1 MRSAG
6 GTLSPMDQTDQRDQ
20 RVHGDQRIERARLF
34 LQQEA
39 DVLRQV
45 SDRLGSTFTQVVDRI
60 LLLQG
65 RVVTAGMGKA
75 GIIAKK
81 VSATFSSTG
90 TLSIFLHPAEA
101 LHGDLGRVARGD
113 LLLAFSKSGE
123 TEEVLRLMG
132 PVKAVE
138 VPVVAITQSASS
150 TLGQHADLVLELG
163 PIQEVGSLKLAPSAS
178 TTAMLALGDALALV
192 VMEGRK
198 FGPEEFARYH
208 PGGDLGRRLM
218 KVEELM
224 RRGDRNPTVQVGA
237 SLLDAITVMTQT
249 KGRPGA
255 TSIVDADGH
264 LRGFFTDG
272 DLRRLLQSGR
282 QNINAIPIDEVMTL
296 EPKSISPDT
305 FALEALAFL
314 HHHQVDQMPVVDK
327 GSRVIGM
334 LDVQD
339 LLDLKIG

>member
-1 MRSAG
+1 DSI
-6 GTLSPMDQTDQRDQ
+6 L
-20 RVHGDQRIERARLF
+20 RL
-34 LQQEA
+34 
-39 DVLRQV
+39 D
-45 SDRLGSTFTQVVDRI
+45 
-60 LLLQG
+60 G
-65 RVVTAGMGKA
+65 RVVTACMGKA
-75 GIIAKK
+75 GIIAEKI
-81 VSATFSSTG
+81 SATFSSTG
-90 TLSIFLHPAEA
+90 TPSIFLHPAEA

-113 LLLAFSKSGE
+113 LVMTFSKSGE

-138 VPVVAITQSASS
+138 VPVVAITQSADS

-163 PIQEVGSLKLAPSAS
+163 PIQEVGDLKLAPSAS

-218 KVEELM
+218 KVKELM
-224 RRGDRNPTVQVGA
+224 RRDDRNPTVQSGA
-237 SLLDAITVMTQT
+237 SLLDAITVMTRT
-249 KGRPGA
+249 KCRPGA
-255 TSIVDADGH
+255 TSIVDDGGH
-264 LRGFFTDG
+264 LMGFFTDG
-272 DLRRLLQSGR
+272 DLRRLLESGR
-282 QNINAIPIDEVMTL
+282 QNINAIPIDEVMTR

-314 HHHQVDQMPVVDK
+314 HKHQVDQMPVVDAQNQ
-327 GSRVIGM
+327 VIGM